1 MTIWSVFRNQILLWL
16 RFKGGYFYFCLAAT
30 VPVRVHTNFLG
41 VNRKP
46 SPKSESEKYGDNYL
60 YAIIKVRNYLRAI
73 EILKSSSVP
82 SPEVSFTYVP
92 LSLVFLVT
100 ASGKDDFAL
109 SYRMHQN
116 FHSFLRCHC
125 NFLWFKKLNFFLCTI
140 MKKVMVTVRVH
151 VKNFNNYNKFEMHPK
166 FLKNFACNSNLL

>member
-1 MTIWSVFRNQILLWL
+1 MGSIRSIPRHMIVLMTRNSFRICTLWVIPFQQGLWSIVAGFSL
-16 RFKGGYFYFCLAAT
+16 R
-30 VPVRVHTNFLG
+30 
-41 VNRKP
+41 
-46 SPKSESEKYGDNYL
+46 DNYL
-60 YAIIKVRNYLRAI
+60 YAIIKVRNDLRAI

-82 SPEVSFTYVP
+82 SSEVFFIYVP

-100 ASGKDDFAL
+100 ARGKDDFAR

-140 MKKVMVTVRVH
+140 MKKIMVT
-151 VKNFNNYNKFEMHPK
+151 
-166 FLKNFACNSNLL
+166 ACTCACEKL